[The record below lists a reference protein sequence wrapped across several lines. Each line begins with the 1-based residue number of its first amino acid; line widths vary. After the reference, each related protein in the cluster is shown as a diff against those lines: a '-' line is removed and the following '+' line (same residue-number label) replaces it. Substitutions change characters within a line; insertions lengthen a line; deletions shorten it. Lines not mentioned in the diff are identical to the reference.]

1 MNQEK
6 YRKTKNVEHQE
17 GIGKVETMKEN
28 EKELLSPKG
37 AIDVSERISPTQVL
51 PLISI
56 GFKYHF

>member
-1 MNQEK
+1 
-6 YRKTKNVEHQE
+6 VEHQE